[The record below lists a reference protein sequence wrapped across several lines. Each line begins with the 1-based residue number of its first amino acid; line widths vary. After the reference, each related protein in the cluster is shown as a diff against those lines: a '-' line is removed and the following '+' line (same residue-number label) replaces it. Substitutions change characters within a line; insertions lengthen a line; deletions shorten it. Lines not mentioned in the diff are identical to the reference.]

1 MNLKE
6 AIARQVKEYKAV
18 RGCDPDVL
26 YMTETAFL
34 YLLMQLHDEF
44 KDGPH
49 CTMINDTVRQG
60 AVHTARRVRFMN
72 MRIAI
77 KEESSKSFF
86 VRQNAELDD
95 GSGLE
100 LSNIKRAKSLFG
112 DLFGPGGLFDR
123 IFGGIKYE

>member
-95 GSGLE
+95 GNGLE
-100 LSNIKRAKSLFG
+100 LSEKSKSLFS
-112 DLFGPGGLFDR
+112 DIFGVGGLFDR
-123 IFGGIKYE
+123 IFGGKKYG

>member
-6 AIARQVKEYKAV
+6 AIDRQVKEYKAI

-49 CTMINDTVRQG
+49 CTLINDAVRQG

-72 MRIAI
+72 MRIFI
-77 KEESSKSFF
+77 KEESSKSFY

-95 GSGLE
+95 GKGLE
-100 LSNIKRAKSLFG
+100 LSKKSKSLFG
-112 DLFGPGGLFDR
+112 EIFGRGGLFDK
-123 IFGGIKYE
+123 IFGGGKYE